1 MPYVPWCVSTEKLL
15 NSLFAMWGGVKVAV
29 HVIWKWFFFCTV
41 KAFFSFT
48 MTSSKFEHVSTNT
61 EQQSETSTGYS
72 DGELR
77 RGTTLYQRPR
87 VQPVRKMRHDVIFR
101 TCVITM
107 IHRNV
112 QPHVSMKW
120 QRELA
125 TDSRGHGWGAP
136 TPISVLELTK
146 NEVDEG
152 SLSRTCSSEFHPKPL
167 SARAIIPT

>member
-1 MPYVPWCVSTEKLL
+1 MRGWFNKMPVGRHSAVRTMVRFNREVVELVVCHVGRGKGRSARDLEMVLL
-15 NSLFAMWGGVKVAV
+15 LHSKSL
-29 HVIWKWFFFCTV
+29 
-41 KAFFSFT
+41 FSFT

-120 QRELA
+120 QR
-125 TDSRGHGWGAP
+125 
-136 TPISVLELTK
+136 
-146 NEVDEG
+146 
-152 SLSRTCSSEFHPKPL
+152 
-167 SARAIIPT
+167 